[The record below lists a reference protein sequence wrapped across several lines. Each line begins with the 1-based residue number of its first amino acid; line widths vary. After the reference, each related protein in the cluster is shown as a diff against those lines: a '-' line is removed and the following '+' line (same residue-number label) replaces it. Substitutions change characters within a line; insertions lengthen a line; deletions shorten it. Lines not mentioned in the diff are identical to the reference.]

1 MCTPSHEDRGRPRKR
16 PRKRGLPGVKPLP
29 EAKALAQIRKQI
41 WAMTREQWLQSFVD
55 AGIFTPTFRLTAQ
68 MRRLDKE
75 GYVYGPRGE
84 RPPSLPLFKELSKQL
99 QKERARKSHPRRDLK
114 ATRRA

>member
-1 MCTPSHEDRGRPRKR
+1 MHTSAHEAPRRSRKHS
-16 PRKRGLPGVKPLP
+16 KRGGSSRLKPRSN
-29 EAKALAQIRKQI
+29 ARVLAQIRREI
-41 WAMTREQWLQSFVD
+41 RAMTREQWLQSFVE

-84 RPPSLPLFKELSKQL
+84 RPPSLPFFKELSRQL
-99 QKERARKSHPRRDLK
+99 QKERPSKPPIRRRVK
-114 ATRRA
+114 AVR